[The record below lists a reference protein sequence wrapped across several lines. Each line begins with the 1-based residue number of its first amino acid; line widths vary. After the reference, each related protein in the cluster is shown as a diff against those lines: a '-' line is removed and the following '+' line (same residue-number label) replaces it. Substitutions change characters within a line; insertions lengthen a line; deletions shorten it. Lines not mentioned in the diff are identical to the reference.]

1 MSILLRGGHV
11 LTQNDEREILA
22 GDVLVDDDR
31 IAEVGKVTTEADRE
45 IDCSGS
51 VIMPGLINNHNHVT
65 NTIMRGYA
73 DDVHLEQMLEKAFAV
88 DDKITTRD
96 VQVASLAGC
105 VEMIGTGTT
114 SFLDMFYW
122 ENEVARAVRQTGM
135 RGFLGWVV
143 LDREIATQKGD
154 PLKNCAGFIRD
165 LKGEELVSPLVAVHG
180 VYTCSEETF
189 LGARDLAEREDVPVH
204 FHLSETRKEV
214 YDHVEK
220 HGLRPPEW
228 LEKIGFLC
236 ERGIAAHCVWLTINE
251 IRTLAKRGVSAVHC
265 PVSNM
270 KLASGGFAPLPEMF
284 ENGMTVCLGT
294 DSPLS
299 NNSLDMFEEMKFCSL
314 MHKASRW
321 DATVVPAQKALDM
334 ATIEGARALGMEDS
348 LGSIEVGKK
357 ADIIVVDMKK
367 AKSTPLFRSRIPS
380 HLVYSC
386 NGGDVSHTIVNG
398 RIVME
403 GSRPTNV
410 DEDEVVRSL
419 QEHADDIFGEG
430 DD

>member
-1 MSILLRGGHV
+1 MSILLKGGYV
-11 LTQNDEREILA
+11 LTQNDRREILV
-22 GDVLVDDDR
+22 GDVFVEDDR
-31 IAEVGKVTTEADRE
+31 IAEIGKITAEADHE

-51 VIMPGLINNHNHVT
+51 VVMPGLINNHNHVA
-65 NTIMRGYA
+65 NTIMRGYV

-88 DDKITTRD
+88 DDKLTTRD

-105 VEMIGTGTT
+105 VEMLRTGTT
-114 SFLDMFYW
+114 TFVDMFYW
-122 ENEVARAVRQTGM
+122 ENEVARAVRQSGI

-143 LDREIATQKGD
+143 LDGEMSTQKGD

-165 LKGEELVSPLVAVHG
+165 VKGEELVRPLVAPHG

-189 LGARDLAEREDVPVH
+189 LGAKDLAEREDVSLH
-204 FHLSETRKEV
+204 FHLSGTRKEV

-220 HGLRPPEW
+220 YGLRPPEW
-228 LEKIGFLC
+228 LEKIGFLS

-251 IRTLAKRGVSAVHC
+251 IRTLSKRGVSAVHC

-270 KLASGGFAPLPEMF
+270 KLASGGSAPLPEMV
-284 ENGMTVCLGT
+284 ENGLTVSLGT

-314 MHKASRW
+314 LHKASRW
-321 DATVVPAQKALDM
+321 DATVVPAQEVLDM
-334 ATIEGARALGMEDS
+334 ATVNGARALGVEDN

-357 ADIIVVDMKK
+357 ADLIVVDMKR
-367 AKSTPLFRSRIPS
+367 AKSAPTFRSRIPS

-386 NGGDVSHTIVNG
+386 NGNDVTHTIVNG
-398 RIVME
+398 KVVMD

-410 DEDEVVRSL
+410 DEDEVIGSL
-419 QEHADDIFGEG
+419 QEHAKEIFGEG
-430 DD
+430 HD

>member
-1 MSILLRGGHV
+1 
-11 LTQNDEREILA
+11 E
-22 GDVLVDDDR
+22 GDVLVEDDR
-31 IAEVGKVTTEADRE
+31 IAEIGRTTVEADYE
-45 IDCSGS
+45 IDCVGS
-51 VIMPGLINNHNHVT
+51 VIMPGLINNHNHVA
-65 NTIMRGYA
+65 NTLLRGLA
-73 DDVHLEQMLEKAFAV
+73 DDVHLEVMLEKTFEV
-88 DDKITTRD
+88 DEKITTRD

-105 VEMIGTGTT
+105 IEMIRTGTT
-114 SFLDMFYW
+114 SFMDMFYW

-143 LDREIATQKGD
+143 LDQEFTTQKGD
-154 PLKNCAGFIRD
+154 PLKNCENFIRD
-165 LKGEELVSPLVAVHG
+165 FKGEGLVKPLVAPHG

-189 LGARDLAEREDVPVH
+189 LRARDLSEREEVPLH

-214 YDHVEK
+214 YNHVK
-220 HGLRPPEW
+220 KYGLRPPEW

-251 IRTLAKRGVSAVHC
+251 IRTLARRGVSAVHC

-284 ENGMTVCLGT
+284 DNGLSVCLGT
-294 DSPLS
+294 DSPIS
-299 NNSLDMFEEMKFCSL
+299 NNNLDLFEEMKFSSL

-334 ATIEGARALGMEDS
+334 ATIEGARALGMDDK

-367 AKSTPLFRSRIPS
+367 SKCAPLFKSRIPS

-386 NGGDVSHTIVNG
+386 NGNDVTHTIVDG
-398 RIVME
+398 RIVMKD
-403 GSRPTNV
+403 SRPANV
-410 DEDEVVRSL
+410 NEDEVLRSL
-419 QEHADDIFGEG
+419 QESARDIFGEH

>member
-1 MSILLRGGHV
+1 MSILLKGGYV
-11 LTQNDEREILA
+11 LTQDEKREILE
-22 GDVLVDDDR
+22 GDVLLEDDR
-31 IAEVGKVTTEADRE
+31 IAEIGNIRTEADHE

-51 VIMPGLINNHNHVT
+51 VVMPGLVNSHNHVA
-65 NTIMRGYA
+65 NTLLRGYA
-73 DDVHLEQMLEKAFAV
+73 DDVHLEVMLEKSFAV

-105 VEMIGTGTT
+105 IEMIRTGTT

-122 ENEVARAVRQTGM
+122 ENEVARAVRQAGI

-143 LDREIATQKGD
+143 LDREFTTQKGH
-154 PLKNCAGFIRD
+154 PLKNCETFIRD
-165 LKGEELVSPLVAVHG
+165 FKGEELVKPLVAAHG

-189 LGARDLAEREDVPVH
+189 LGAKDLAEREDVPLH

-220 HGLRPPEW
+220 YGLRPPEW

-236 ERGIAAHCVWLTINE
+236 DRGIAAHCVWLTINE
-251 IRTLAKRGVSAVHC
+251 IRAIAARGVSAVHC

-284 ENGMTVCLGT
+284 DNGLNVCLGT

-299 NNSLDMFEEMKFCSL
+299 NNNLDMFEEMKYCSL

-334 ATIEGARALGMEDS
+334 ATIEGARALGLDNE
-348 LGSIEVGKK
+348 LGSIEEGRK
-357 ADIIVVDMKK
+357 ADVIVVNMKK
-367 AKSTPLFRSRIPS
+367 AKSAPLFKSRIPS

-386 NGGDVSHTIVNG
+386 NGNDVSHTIIDG
-398 RIVME
+398 RIVMQD
-403 GSRPTNV
+403 SRPTNV
-410 DEDEVVRSL
+410 DEGDVLRSL
-419 QEHADDIFGEG
+419 QEAACDIFGEG
-430 DD
+430 DG

>member
-1 MSILLRGGHV
+1 MSILLKGGYV
-11 LTQNDEREILA
+11 LTQNEQRETIA
-22 GDVLVDDDR
+22 GDVLVEGDR
-31 IAEVGKVTTEADRE
+31 IAGIGEVSSEADRV

-51 VIMPGLINNHNHVT
+51 VVMPGLINNHNHVA

-88 DDKITTRD
+88 DDKLTTRD

-105 VEMIGTGTT
+105 VEMIRTGTT
-114 SFLDMFYW
+114 SFVDMFYW
-122 ENEVARAVRQTGM
+122 ENEVARAVRQTGI

-143 LDREIATQKGD
+143 LDSEISTQKGD
-154 PLKNCAGFIRD
+154 PLKNCASFISD
-165 LKGEELVSPLVAVHG
+165 VKGEELVRPLVAPHG

-189 LGARDLAEREDVPVH
+189 LGAKDLAEREDVRVH
-204 FHLSETRKEV
+204 FHLSETRREV

-220 HGLRPPEW
+220 YGLRPPGW
-228 LEKIGFLC
+228 LEKIGFLS

-251 IRTLAKRGVSAVHC
+251 IRLLAERDVRAVHC

-270 KLASGGFAPLPEMF
+270 KLASGGFAPLSEMF
-284 ENGMTVCLGT
+284 QNGLNVSLGT

-321 DATVVPAQKALDM
+321 DATVIPAQKALDM
-334 ATIEGARALGMEDS
+334 ATIDGARALGVDDVV
-348 LGSIEVGKK
+348 GSVEVGKK
-357 ADIIVVDMKK
+357 ADLVVVDMKR
-367 AKSTPLFRSRIPS
+367 AKSAPAFKSRIPS

-386 NGGDVSHTIVNG
+386 NGNDVSHTIVNG
-398 RIVME
+398 RMVME
-403 GSRPTNV
+403 DSRPTNV
-410 DEDEVVRSL
+410 DEDEVIGSL
-419 QEHADDIFGEG
+419 QEHAREIFGEG
-430 DD
+430 ND